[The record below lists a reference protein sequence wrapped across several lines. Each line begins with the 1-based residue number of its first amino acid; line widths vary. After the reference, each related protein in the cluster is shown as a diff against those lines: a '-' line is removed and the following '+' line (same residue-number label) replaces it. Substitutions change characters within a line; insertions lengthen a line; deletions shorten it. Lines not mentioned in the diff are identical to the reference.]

1 MRPGKDATIL
11 ALALMV
17 PRALEAAEKLKAE
30 HGIDCEVVDV
40 RSLVPLDTQTILG
53 SVARTHRLFT
63 VEENP
68 RLCGWGAEI
77 VSIVADEAF
86 YDLDGPPV
94 RITTPHIPLPAADI
108 LEDIA
113 LPTVDRIVDRVRRSM
128 QVVSPHERQRHA
140 GRQSA
145 RLAPRMI
152 ASLIRGAE
160 TRIIGNV
167 PCTKIF
173 SPTSRPICGSAANGA
188 NPPTAAASTCSI
200 RRPRTRSPRSRARP
214 SRTPRPRSM
223 PRATPSRAGP
233 RSKPRERAEILR
245 KSFELIMRDA
255 ERLAKLITIENG
267 KALSDSRGEVAY
279 AAEFFRWYAEE
290 AVRNIGEVS
299 RAPASG
305 ARIVVQHKPA
315 GVAVLVTPWNFPA
328 AMATRK
334 IGPALAAGCP
344 VVLKPA
350 SDTPLTM
357 LALMPILEEAGVPAG
372 VVNVIPSRS
381 SGKVVSAMLHDP
393 RVRVV
398 SFTGSTEVG
407 RKLLH
412 EAADN
417 VVKPAMELGGN
428 APFIV
433 FEDAD
438 IDAAIEGAMIAKM
451 RNMGEACTSANRFYV
466 HEKVHDEFAKKLTA
480 KMAALKVGNGLDDGV
495 TVGPLV
501 NADAKKKVIELVD
514 DAVGKGAK
522 VLTGGKSPTGPGHFY
537 PPTVLDAVPDGAK
550 MLNEEIFGPV
560 AAIQTFKSEGEV
572 IKRANDTEY
581 GLVAY
586 LYTKDMS
593 RGMRVSEQLDFG
605 MIGLNR
611 GLVSDPAAPFGGMKQ
626 SGIGREGAHEGL
638 MEFLETQY
646 ISVTW

>member
-1 MRPGKDATIL
+1 MNMYDNLLANVPTDLWIGGKW
-11 ALALMV
+11 
-17 PRALEAAEKLKAE
+17 LKASDN
-30 HGIDCEVVDV
+30 GRFDVIDPATENTVA
-40 RSLVPLDTQTILG
+40 
-53 SVARTHRLFT
+53 SVASAT
-63 VEENP
+63 VED
-68 RLCGWGAEI
+68 AKAA
-77 VSIVADEAF
+77 VDA
-86 YDLDGPPV
+86 
-94 RITTPHIPLPAADI
+94 AAD
-108 LEDIA
+108 A
-113 LPTVDRIVDRVRRSM
+113 FP
-128 QVVSPHERQRHA
+128 A
-140 GRQSA
+140 W
-145 RLAPRMI
+145 
-152 ASLIRGAE
+152 
-160 TRIIGNV
+160 
-167 PCTKIF
+167 
-173 SPTSRPICGSAANGA
+173 AAK
-188 NPPTAAASTCSI
+188 
-200 RRPRTRSPRSRARP
+200 
-214 SRTPRPRSM
+214 
-223 PRATPSRAGP
+223 
-233 RSKPRERAEILR
+233 KPRERGEILR
-245 KSFELIMRDA
+245 KAFELIMRDA

-279 AAEFFRWYAEE
+279 AAEFFRWNAEE
-290 AVRNIGEVS
+290 GVRNLGQLYN
-299 RAPASG
+299 APSSG
-305 ARIVVQHKPA
+305 ARVMVQHKPA

-334 IGPALAAGCP
+334 IGPALAAGCT

-372 VVNVIPSRS
+372 AVNVIPSRS

-438 IDAAIEGAMIAKM
+438 IDAAIDGAMVAKM
-451 RNMGEACTSANRFYV
+451 RNMGEACTAANRFYV

-480 KMAALKVGNGLDDGV
+480 KMGALKMGNGLDEGV
-495 TVGPLV
+495 ALGPLV
-501 NADAKKKVIELVD
+501 NKDGLDKVVELVD
-514 DAVGKGAK
+514 DAVKKGAK
-522 VLTGGKSPTGPGHFY
+522 VLTGGKAPGGKGFFY
-537 PPTVLDAVPDGAK
+537 PATVLANVPDDAK

-560 AAIQTFKSEGEV
+560 ASLQTFKSEDEV
-572 IKRANDTEY
+572 IRRANDTQY

-586 LYTKDMS
+586 LFTKDLS
-593 RGMRVSEQLDFG
+593 RGLRVSEKLDFG